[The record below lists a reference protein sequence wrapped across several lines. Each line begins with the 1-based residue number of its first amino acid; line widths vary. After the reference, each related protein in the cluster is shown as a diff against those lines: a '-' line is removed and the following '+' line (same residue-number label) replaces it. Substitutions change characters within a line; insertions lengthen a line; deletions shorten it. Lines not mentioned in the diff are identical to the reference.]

1 MQQCYDESVVAIL
14 KKVGA
19 VKAYSVRGGFME
31 VLSQRQLLKDLVA
44 REIQSRYRGTVLGF
58 AWLVVYPVLMMGVYS
73 FVFGG
78 VFKSRWTVQGTM
90 TEFVIMLFC
99 GLIMFTIFSEV
110 ANRAPSTIT
119 GNPNFVK
126 KVVFPLEL
134 LPLVSLGAAL
144 FNALISFMIL
154 CFLILAV
161 NLGIPAT
168 AVFASLVLLPL
179 LLITAGV
186 SWGLAALGVFF
197 RDLGQM
203 VGIITSMMLFLSP
216 VFFPVASAPQAA
228 RWLLNFNPLTYPIE
242 EMRHVLILGQA
253 PDWGYLGLYMIAALT
268 AAWTG
273 LWMFQRSRPAFADV
287 L

>member
-1 MQQCYDESVVAIL
+1 
-14 KKVGA
+14 
-19 VKAYSVRGGFME
+19 ME
-31 VLSQRQLLKDLVA
+31 ALSQRQLLKDLVT

-78 VFKSRWTVQGTM
+78 VFKSRWTNQGSM
-90 TEFVIMLFC
+90 GEFVIMLFC
-99 GLIMFTIFSEV
+99 GLIVFTIFSEV

-144 FNALISFMIL
+144 FNALISFVIL
-154 CFLILAV
+154 CLLILVV
-161 NLGIPAT
+161 NFGIPAT
-168 AVFASLVLLPL
+168 AVFAPLILLPL
-179 LLITAGV
+179 LLMTAGV
-186 SWGLAALGVFF
+186 AWGLAALGVFF

-242 EMRHVLILGQA
+242 EMRHVLILGTL
-253 PDWGYLGLYMIAALT
+253 PDWGHLGLYLLAAV
-268 AAWTG
+268 AVAWAG
-273 LWMFQRSRPAFADV
+273 LWMFQRSRLAFADV

>member
-1 MQQCYDESVVAIL
+1 M
-14 KKVGA
+14 KV
-19 VKAYSVRGGFME
+19 YSVKGAITEMIA
-31 VLSQRQLLKDLVA
+31 QRQLLKDLVI

-58 AWLVVYPVLMMGVYS
+58 SWLVLYPVLMMGVYS

-78 VFKSRWTVQGTM
+78 VFKSRWTSQGSM
-90 TEFVIMLFC
+90 GEFVIMLFC
-99 GLIMFTIFSEV
+99 GLIVFTIFSEV
-110 ANRAPSTIT
+110 ANRAPGTIT

-144 FNALISFMIL
+144 FNALISLVIL
-154 CFLILAV
+154 CLLILV
-161 NLGIPAT
+161 INFNIPAT
-168 AVFASLVLLPL
+168 AVFAPLVLLPL
-179 LLITAGV
+179 LLMTAGV

-216 VFFPVASAPQAA
+216 VFFAVSSAPEAA
-228 RWLLNFNPLTYPIE
+228 RWLLSLNPLTYPIE
-242 EMRHVLILGQA
+242 EMRHVLILGQF
-253 PDWGYLGLYMIAALT
+253 PNWGHFGLYLVAAIAV
-268 AAWTG
+268 AWTG